1 MSTEASVESLSTGF
15 LNIIGPDHYQQNGY
29 PHREWT
35 WLRNHKPVYWYDGPF
50 ARPFWAIT
58 KHADIV
64 HIAKQPS
71 LFTNRPRIVIFTDEQ
86 GGYGEGPEPPFRHL
100 LTMDPPQHAEY
111 RSIMSRRFTP
121 RAVNELRPKIE
132 RITRD
137 VCDSIMNRNE
147 GDFVTDVAARIP
159 LAVIAELLGCP
170 RKDWDQLFIW
180 SNEIIG
186 AGDPEFRKP
195 GENPQQTAER
205 ARMELFQYFA
215 ALMSERQKHPTDD
228 VSSIVANA
236 KLPSGDVMPPMEML
250 GYYFLL
256 VLAGNET
263 TRNATSGGLQ
273 AFIDYPEQF
282 DLLKKNPALIKPA
295 VEEIVRWVTPVI
307 HFSRNASA
315 DTEVHG
321 QKIRQGETLCLFY
334 ASANRDEDVFE
345 RPFEFDIRRNP
356 NPHIAFGIGEHFC
369 LGANL
374 ARLELEVIFA
384 ELARRLE
391 LAESTAPLE
400 RLRSSFVGGIKH
412 MPIRY
417 QMNRTAN

>member
-1 MSTEASVESLSTGF
+1 MDSQTIAESPSTGT
-15 LNIIGPDHYQQNGY
+15 LDIIGPQHYQDNGY

-35 WLRNHKPVYWYDGPF
+35 WLRHNHPVYWYDGPH
-50 ARPFWAIT
+50 AKPFWAIT

-64 HIAKQPS
+64 HIAKQPE
-71 LFTNRPRIVIFTDEQ
+71 LFTNTPRVVIFADES
-86 GGYGEGPEPPFRHL
+86 GGYGEPEEPPFRHL
-100 LTMDPPQHAEY
+100 LTMDPPRHAEY

-121 RAVNELRPKIE
+121 RSVRELLPKIE

-137 VCDSIMNRNE
+137 VFDRVVGKKEI
-147 GDFVTDVAARIP
+147 DFVLDIAAPIP

-170 RKDWDQLFIW
+170 RKDWDQLFRW

-186 AGDPEFRKP
+186 AGDPEFQQH
-195 GENPQQTAER
+195 GESQRDTAER
-205 ARMELFQYFA
+205 ARLELFRYFA
-215 ALMSERQKHPTDD
+215 ELMADRQKHPTDD
-228 VSSIVANA
+228 ISSAVANA
-236 KLPSGDVMPPMEML
+236 ILPGGDSMPIPEKL

-273 AFIDYPEQF
+273 AFIDNPDQF
-282 DLLKKNPALIKPA
+282 RRLKQDPTLIKTA

-307 HFSRNASA
+307 HFARTATA

-321 QKIRQGETLCLFY
+321 QKIRKGETVCLFY
-334 ASANRDEDVFE
+334 PSANRDEDVFDN
-345 RPFEFDIRRNP
+345 PFTFDIGRYP

-374 ARLELEVIFA
+374 ARLELEVIFREA
-384 ELARRLE
+384 ARRLE
-391 LAESTAPLE
+391 YAEPNGPVE

-412 MPIRY
+412 MPIRLK
-417 QMNRTAN
+417 MNPADS

>member
-1 MSTEASVESLSTGF
+1 MGIEASTESSSHAHLD
-15 LNIIGPDHYQQNGY
+15 IIGPEQYQQNGY
-29 PHREWT
+29 PHAEWT
-35 WLRNHKPVYWYDGPF
+35 YLRRHKPVYWYDGPH
-50 ARPFWAIT
+50 AMPFWAMT

-64 HIAKQPS
+64 QIAKQPQ
-71 LFTNRPRIVIFTDEQ
+71 LFTNRPRVVIFADQQ
-86 GGYGEGPEPPFRHL
+86 GGYGEPEEPPFRHL

-121 RAVNELRPKIE
+121 RAVNELRLKIE

-137 VCDSIMNRNE
+137 VCDSLVDRNE
-147 GDFVTDVAARIP
+147 GDFVADVAAKIP

-170 RKDWDQLFIW
+170 RRDWDQLFRW

-186 AGDPEFRKP
+186 AGDPEFRRD
-195 GENPQQTAER
+195 GENPQQTSER
-205 ARMELFQYFA
+205 ARLELFQYFA
-215 ALMSERQKHPTDD
+215 QMMSDRQKHPTDD
-228 VSSIVANA
+228 VSSIIANA
-236 KLPSGDVMPPMEML
+236 NLPSGGTMPPMEML

-273 AFIDYPEQF
+273 AFID
-282 DLLKKNPALIKPA
+282 NPAQFNRLKMDPSLIKSA

-307 HFSRNASA
+307 HFARTASA
-315 DTEVHG
+315 DTEIRG
-321 QKIRQGETLCLFY
+321 QKIRQGEAVCLFY
-334 ASANRDEDVFE
+334 PSANRDEEIFE
-345 RPFEFDIRRNP
+345 RPFEFDIGRNP

-369 LGANL
+369 VGANL

-384 ELARRLE
+384 ELSRRLE
-391 LAESTAPLE
+391 FAEPTAPLE

-412 MPIRY
+412 MPIRFK
-417 QMNRTAN
+417 MNPAAH

>member
-1 MSTEASVESLSTGF
+1 MDTDTSSETMSLNQ
-15 LNIIGPDHYQQNGY
+15 LNIIGPDYYQQRGY

-35 WLRNHKPVYWYDGPF
+35 YLRQHKPVYWYDGQY
-50 ARPFWAIT
+50 AKPFWAIT
-58 KHADIV
+58 KHADIIQ
-64 HIAKQPS
+64 IAKQPQ

-86 GGYGEGPEPPFRHL
+86 GGYGEQQEPPFRHL
-100 LTMDPPQHAEY
+100 LTMDPPQHGEY

-121 RAVNELRPKIE
+121 RAVSDLRPKIE

-137 VCDSIMNRNE
+137 VCDSIGGRSE
-147 GDFVTDVAARIP
+147 CDFVVDVAAKIP

-170 RKDWDQLFIW
+170 RKDWDQLFRW

-186 AGDPEFRKP
+186 AGDPEFQRP
-195 GENPQQTAER
+195 GETQQQTAER
-205 ARMELFQYFA
+205 ARIELFQYFA
-215 ALMSERQKHPTDD
+215 AMMSERQKIPTDE
-228 VSSIVANA
+228 VSSVVANA
-236 KLPSGDVMPPMEML
+236 TLPNGEAMPPMEML

-273 AFIDYPEQF
+273 AFIDNPEQF
-282 DLLKKNPALIKPA
+282 ARLKKDPSLIKSA

-307 HFSRNASA
+307 HFARTASA
-315 DTEVHG
+315 DTEVRG
-321 QKIRQGETLCLFY
+321 QKIRQGETVCLFY
-334 ASANRDEDVFE
+334 ASANRDEEVFD
-345 RPFEFDIRRNP
+345 RPFEFDIGRDP

-374 ARLELEVIFA
+374 ARLELEVIFSELAKRLESA
-384 ELARRLE
+384 ELAG
-391 LAESTAPLE
+391 PIE

-412 MPIRY
+412 MPIRFK
-417 QMNRTAN
+417 MNATRS